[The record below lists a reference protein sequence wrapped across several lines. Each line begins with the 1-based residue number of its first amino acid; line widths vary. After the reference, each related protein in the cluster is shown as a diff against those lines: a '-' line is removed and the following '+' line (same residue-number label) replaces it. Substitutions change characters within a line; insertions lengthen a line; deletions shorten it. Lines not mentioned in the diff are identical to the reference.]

1 MTYLEKQNAEIET
14 IKLRAFF
21 IDLSD
26 ADVVRIY
33 KKAASCGCTPSDI
46 LKNFIGD
53 LVFGTSTNG
62 SDERMYVSQWFDR
75 ARHNGWTNKN
85 FLSFILDNEYYDS
98 VISYIDDIDEGKEG
112 IKLLADDEKYDED
125 RKYFGLLIEEGR
137 KELLDLF
144 NEYSSRN
151 PDGETF
157 TEAIAA
163 IKSTVR
169 SLIVYLVKEMIA
181 EIFIVLITYAVVRIL
196 TDYLLGKFERNCENG
211 KD

>member
-1 MTYLEKQNAEIET
+1 M
-14 IKLRAFF
+14 
-21 IDLSD
+21 
-26 ADVVRIY
+26 
-33 KKAASCGCTPSDI
+33 
-46 LKNFIGD
+46 
-53 LVFGTSTNG
+53 
-62 SDERMYVSQWFDR
+62 
-75 ARHNGWTNKN
+75 
-85 FLSFILDNEYYDS
+85 SFILDNEYYDS

-163 IKSTVR
+163 IKSYREELDRV
-169 SLIVYLVKEMIA
+169 
-181 EIFIVLITYAVVRIL
+181 
-196 TDYLLGKFERNCENG
+196 LGKR
-211 KD
+211 DDS

>member
-1 MTYLEKQNAEIET
+1 MFFLENFSIHGFEDSYYRDGSELTYIADEFYSYMKQNMP
-14 IKLRAFF
+14 
-21 IDLSD
+21 IDLID
-26 ADVVRIY
+26 KWTIY
-33 KKAASCGCTPSDI
+33 ILPASNPDG
-46 LKNFIGD
+46 
-53 LVFGTSTNG
+53 
-62 SDERMYVSQWFDR
+62 Q
-75 ARHNGWTNKN
+75 HNGWTNKN

-125 RKYFGLLIEEGR
+125 RKSFGLLIEEGR

-163 IKSTVR
+163 IKSYREELDRV
-169 SLIVYLVKEMIA
+169 
-181 EIFIVLITYAVVRIL
+181 
-196 TDYLLGKFERNCENG
+196 LGKR
-211 KD
+211 DDS

>member
-14 IKLRAFF
+14 IKPRTFF
-21 IDLSD
+21 IALSD

-33 KKAASCGCTPSDI
+33 KKAASCGCNPSDI

-53 LVFGTSTNG
+53 LIFGTSTNG
-62 SDERMYVSQWFDR
+62 SDERMYASQWFDR

-98 VISYIDDIDEGKEG
+98 AISYIDDIDEGKEG
-112 IKLLADDEKYDED
+112 IKLLADDEKCDED

-163 IKSTVR
+163 IKSYREELDRV
-169 SLIVYLVKEMIA
+169 
-181 EIFIVLITYAVVRIL
+181 
-196 TDYLLGKFERNCENG
+196 LGKR
-211 KD
+211 DDS

>member
-14 IKLRAFF
+14 INPRTFLIA
-21 IDLSD
+21 LSD

-33 KKAASCGCTPSDI
+33 KKAALCGCTPSDI
-46 LKNFIGD
+46 LKNVISD

-62 SDERMYVSQWFDR
+62 SDERMYAGQWFDR

-112 IKLLADDEKYDED
+112 IKLLADDEKFDED

-137 KELLDLF
+137 RELLDLF

-163 IKSTVR
+163 IKSYREELDRV
-169 SLIVYLVKEMIA
+169 
-181 EIFIVLITYAVVRIL
+181 
-196 TDYLLGKFERNCENG
+196 LGKR
-211 KD
+211 DDS